1 MQYLLNSAESG
12 LKIILPIFRWIL
24 LAFAVGNLVCSI
36 LSESLLADKLVKK
49 LAVRKR
55 KKHELIDTEL
65 DNRSDWPPVSAENPI
80 LETSS
85 GHIDGQSSN
94 EGSMKVVITKKDETK
109 SKENAF
115 ESLLDTFKLPSY
127 KKQSSQQSNSAASK
141 EPPWRTHPLDDG
153 EDLDPASRR

>member
-1 MQYLLNSAESG
+1 M
-12 LKIILPIFRWIL
+12 
-24 LAFAVGNLVCSI
+24 AFAVGNLVCSI

-85 GHIDGQSSN
+85 GHLDGQSSN

-127 KKQSSQQSNSAASK
+127 KKQSSQQSKSAASK